1 MKPNAKEFAE
11 EWIAAW
17 NAHDL
22 DRILAHY
29 TDDFEITSP
38 MIKVALGVETG
49 TLKGK
54 DAIRKYWQAALA
66 KV

>member
-1 MKPNAKEFAE
+1 MITPEFAHRFAA

-29 TDDFEITSP
+29 TEDIEMSSP
-38 MIKVALGVETG
+38 IIRILADEPSG

-54 DAIRKYWQAALA
+54 PALRA
-66 KV
+66 Y